1 MGRVLL
7 CTGKYAENP
16 YCFENICVNIY
27 SVEELC
33 YLLSTNP
40 FMINADI
47 MDRALAEWLD
57 TECGLPELSHELLTL
72 LNRASQPG
80 IFVDTILDFVNYSTE
95 KDRKRIEEVL
105 RDNIGLSEFERQ
117 KKQGDYLVKN
127 GRYRLALTEYDKI
140 LLELPEA
147 EAEIRAGIY
156 HNMGV
161 AHGRLFEYESA
172 ARSFKKAYELSGNE
186 ESGIQYLVAVRS
198 QLSDGKYISFIA
210 ENGQYY
216 ELSLK
221 VEKLLEAAR
230 GQFEAS
236 EVSRMLSAL
245 QFYREEGNTAS
256 YYEDIDKMIAKLKED
271 YRSSVTK

>member
-33 YLLSTNP
+33 YLLSSNP

-47 MDRALAEWLD
+47 MDRSLAEWLD

-105 RDNIGLSEFERQ
+105 RDNIGLSEFERR

-147 EAEIRAGIY
+147 EAEIRAEIY

-172 ARSFKKAYELSGNE
+172 ARSFKKAYELSGRE
-186 ESGIQYLVAVRS
+186 ESGIQYLVAIRS

-256 YYEDIDKMIAKLKED
+256 YYEDIDKMIAQLKED